1 METNKKG
8 WFDKVMDHSI
18 DIAFLGAVGVWAVT
32 TIGSVVGA
40 AAREK
45 RIEENRIN
53 NIKELQ
59 SNGANVDINLN
70 GDI

>member
-1 METNKKG
+1 METNKRG
-8 WFDKVMDHSI
+8 WFDKVMAHSI
-18 DIAFLGAVGVWAVT
+18 DIAFLGTVGVWAVT
-32 TIGSVVGA
+32 TIGSVVSTI
-40 AAREK
+40 AREK
-45 RIEENRIN
+45 RMEENRIN